1 MDATDDTNELAR
13 KLIEAFEP
21 LGEEV
26 ILEQL
31 AVPEDLD
38 DPNTMIDLWVVGAD
52 VHPVGESAEEAIVLR
67 GSASVPTGAV
77 TDLDTG
83 ELTELLRC
91 GLLESREFRE
101 ARLTARVASA
111 GTRTT
116 DIPYGDD
123 IRRN

>member
-1 MDATDDTNELAR
+1 MTDMVDALAN
-13 KLIEAFEP
+13 KVVEAFEP
-21 LGEEV
+21 FREMLL
-26 ILEQL
+26 LEQI
-31 AVPEDLD
+31 AVPEDLH

-52 VHPVGESAEEAIVLR
+52 THPVGEDAEEAIVLK

-77 TDLDTG
+77 MDLDTG

-116 DIPYGDD
+116 DIPSGDD

>member
-1 MDATDDTNELAR
+1 MTDLVDALAN
-13 KLIEAFEP
+13 KVVEAFEP
-21 LGEEV
+21 FRETLL
-26 ILEQL
+26 LEQI